1 MKYIKVR
8 CEYDFG
14 GGFGG
19 NNNEEICAV
28 ADNTTDEEVE
38 DLVMKHLMENS
49 GFEDKEDLKG
59 TYSWEYHNPVNL

>member
-14 GGFGG
+14 GSFGG

-38 DLVMKHLMENS
+38 DFVMKYLMGNS

-59 TYSWEYHNPVNL
+59 MYGWEYHNPVNL

>member
-1 MKYIKVR
+1 MKYIKVW

-28 ADNTTDEEVE
+28 ANNTTDEEVE
-38 DLVMKHLMENS
+38 ELVMKHLMENS
-49 GFEDKEDLKG
+49 GFEDKEDLDDM
-59 TYSWEYHNPVNL
+59 YSWEYYSPVNL